1 MKKTLR
7 SILAG
12 ALALVAV
19 SCYDDSALNEAVNK
33 LGDRVST
40 IEATLSAEVGGV
52 ADLLSRVETLE
63 GKVAA
68 IKVETKDGV
77 TTLTLSDESSVV
89 LSKNGVLTIV
99 DGGWATVAPD
109 GTVTPVGVQVGHDL
123 DLKVED
129 GKLNVYGTKYDVDAK
144 EYKAHVKGS
153 VETSEDGKTVTLTIG
168 DYSVTLP
175 LAVEGAVALSRENMY
190 VGYGFSKTVTVS
202 GAEDFYVAAKPDG
215 WKVDIEGNVL
225 TVTAPSQA
233 LVEFGAGHTT
243 GKLVVHADDNGCAYA
258 SMDLEAGPAFSLKA
272 DKATGDITFF
282 NAIACEEYDYW
293 GDFIGYKFADA
304 ELVILTLSDFEY
316 VTSVDDILE
325 YVDGGALPSAYLS
338 NIKNNEELGARY
350 EEGKYEEDTFTISL
364 TALAKAFDPKVPIE
378 EGMAYVVCAIPM
390 DADGYLKDNY
400 SYAIYKPAKTEFEAR
415 NITHNDAVLW
425 ADLSGA
431 EKYYVGICP
440 KPVYDGVAI
449 PLEQLMEQAY
459 PLNYI
464 LYGGASEV
472 QDYYI
477 EGLYDGDDAY
487 TMSYLNFDEKLT
499 PGTTYY
505 YFVLPCPEGVDY
517 TYNMQLMAQNIL
529 YKEFTT
535 ATLTEGD
542 VQLPQVADEQV
553 TYTSVKATM
562 TPAEGTTVYYAFV
575 TSELEGELETNEDKL
590 NYLLEN
596 CRMPLIEPE
605 EVNKSSLKAGT
616 TTVLLYAAVT
626 EDATYAV
633 GSDSFTTLS
642 YPSVL
647 DETLA
652 VGMSDAAIDL
662 TTISVDLTV
671 TDGTK
676 AYWKYF
682 PENQVAEGG
691 LYGTTE
697 KLRDNLI
704 SMGKNASE
712 ESTALREYLS
722 PNQSQVLVV
731 VVVKDNTYRVIKQTY
746 TTNSLTYSESI
757 TVDIVPESI
766 VFNEAEE
773 TMTVKVKVEGAT
785 KAAFQLNYGS
795 SAFTSFELYTYLL
808 AEDENIKYVDVV
820 DGYAEATLTDC
831 YGTGVYVCVT
841 GYNVDADGKVT
852 ALAKTGGNYYMRDYL
867 PTL

>member
-33 LGDRVST
+33 LGDRVSA

-129 GKLNVYGTKYDVDAK
+129 GKLNIYGTKYDVDAK

-175 LAVEGAVALSRENMY
+175 LAVEGAVVLSRENMY
-190 VGYGFSKTVTVS
+190 VGYGFSKKVTVT

-215 WKVDIEGNVL
+215 WKVDVEGNVL

-258 SMDLEAGPAFSLKA
+258 SMDLEAGPAFSITA
-272 DKATGDITFF
+272 DKATGDMTFF
-282 NAIACEEYDYW
+282 NALAAEFTNPLGDVMYD
-293 GDFIGYKFADA
+293 FADA
-304 ELVILTLSDFEY
+304 IVAIMPLSDFEY
-316 VTSVDDILE
+316 FTSAEELVE
-325 YVDGGALPSAYLS
+325 SAENGNFNYAYLS
-338 NIKNNEELGARY
+338 NVKNNNELGGYY
-350 EEGKYEEDTFTISL
+350 EEGVYEEDSYTVSL
-364 TALAKAFDPKVPIE
+364 ADLGKSFYPRVQIE
-378 EGMAYVVCAIPM
+378 EGVAYAVWAVPM
-390 DADGYLKDNY
+390 DSNGYLMDNY
-400 SYAIYKPAKTEFEAR
+400 AYAVYKPKKTEFEAR

-440 KPVYDGVAI
+440 KPTFEGVTF
-449 PLEQLMEQAY
+449 EQVMTEVY

-464 LYGGASEV
+464 LYGMASEIR
-472 QDYYI
+472 DYYI
-477 EGLYDGDDAY
+477 EGLYDGEDAY
-487 TMSYLNFDEKLT
+487 TMSYLNYEEKLL

-505 YFVLPCPEGVDY
+505 YFVLPCPQGVDY
-517 TYNMQLMAQNIL
+517 SMNVQLMAENIL

-542 VQLPQVADEQV
+542 VQLPQVSGEV
-553 TYTSVKATM
+553 SYTTVEAKI
-562 TPAEGTTVYYAFV
+562 TPAEGTTVYYSYISSEELGDME
-575 TSELEGELETNEDKL
+575 TSDAKL
-590 NYLLEN
+590 SYLLEN
-596 CRMPLIEPE
+596 CYNPLTE
-605 EVNKSSLKAGT
+605 EGTAEESVKSGMTAI
-616 TTVLLYAAVT
+616 LLYAAIA

-633 GSDSFTTLS
+633 GSESFTTLS
-642 YPSVL
+642 YPSVS
-647 DETLA
+647 DESLAMTLPEA
-652 VGMSDAAIDL
+652 KVDFTS
-662 TTISVDLTV
+662 ISVNLAPA
-671 TDGTK
+671 DGTK
-676 AYWKYF
+676 VYWKYYN
-682 PENQVAEGG
+682 ENQVTGDGYYAEEAT
-691 LYGTTE
+691 L
-697 KLRDNLI
+697 LANLL
-704 SMGKNASE
+704 SMGEDASE
-712 ESTALREYLS
+712 SPEAVVQYLS
-722 PNQSQVLVV
+722 AGETRVLAVA
-731 VVVKDNTYRVIKQTY
+731 VVKGDKYIIIKRAY
-746 TTNSLTYSESI
+746 TSKTLTYSENI
-757 TVDIVPESI
+757 TVAPESI
-766 VFNEAEE
+766 VFNQDAESV
-773 TMTVKVKVEGAT
+773 TIKLKVEGAS
-785 KAAFQLNYGS
+785 KAAFQLNYGDQL
-795 SAFTSFELYTYLL
+795 ADFELNTFLL
-808 AEDENIKYVDVV
+808 SQEDGIVYADVV
-820 DGYAEATLTDC
+820 DGYAQVTLTDC
-831 YGTGVYVCVT
+831 WGTGMYICAT
-841 GYNVDADGKVT
+841 AYSVDADGNVT
-852 ALAKTGGNYYMRDYL
+852 ALAAAGGDYYIRDYVSAQ
-867 PTL
+867 

>member
-33 LGDRVST
+33 LGDRVSA
-40 IEATLSAEVGGV
+40 IEATLSSEVGGV

-89 LSKNGVLTIV
+89 LSKDGVLTIV

-129 GKLNVYGTKYDVDAK
+129 GKLNIYGTKYDVDAK

-175 LAVEGAVALSRENMY
+175 LAVEGAVVLSRENMY
-190 VGYGFSKTVTVS
+190 VGYGFSKKVTVT

-215 WKVDIEGNVL
+215 WKVDVEGNVL

-272 DKATGDITFF
+272 DNATGDITFF
-282 NAIACEEYDYW
+282 NAITCENYDYW
-293 GDFIGYKFADA
+293 GDFIGYDFANA
-304 ELVILTLSDFEY
+304 ELAILTLSDFEY

-325 YVDGGALPSAYLS
+325 YVEAGAIPSAYLS
-338 NIKNNEELGARY
+338 AIKNNEELGDSY
-350 EEGKYEEDTFTISL
+350 KEGKYEEDTFTISL
-364 TALAKAFDPKVPIE
+364 TALAKAFAQRVTIE

-390 DADGYLKDNY
+390 DANGYLKDNY
-400 SYAIYKPAKTEFEAR
+400 SYAVYKPKKTEFEAR

-449 PLEQLMEQAY
+449 PFEQVMSEAY

-464 LYGGASEV
+464 LYGMASMV

-477 EGLYDGDDAY
+477 EGLYDGEDAY
-487 TMSYLNFDEKLT
+487 AMSYLNFDSKLL

-505 YFVLPCPEGVDY
+505 YFVLPCPQGVDY
-517 TYNMQLMAQNIL
+517 SMNMQLMAENIL

-542 VQLPQVADEQV
+542 VQLPQVSGEV
-553 TYTSVKATM
+553 SYTTVEAKI
-562 TPAEGTTVYYAFV
+562 TPAEGTTVYYSYIS
-575 TSELEGELETNEDKL
+575 SEELGDLETSDAKL
-590 NYLLEN
+590 SYLLEN
-596 CRMPLIEPE
+596 CYNPLTE
-605 EVNKSSLKAGT
+605 EGTAEESVKSGMTAI
-616 TTVLLYAAVT
+616 LLYAAIA

-633 GSDSFTTLS
+633 GSESFTTLS
-642 YPSVL
+642 YPSVS
-647 DETLA
+647 DESLA
-652 VGMSDAAIDL
+652 MILPEAKVDFTS
-662 TTISVDLTV
+662 ISVNLAPA
-671 TDGTK
+671 DGTK
-676 AYWKYF
+676 VYWKYYT
-682 PENQVAEGG
+682 ENQVDGYYAEEAT
-691 LYGTTE
+691 L
-697 KLRDNLI
+697 LANLL
-704 SMGKNASE
+704 SMGEDASE
-712 ESTALREYLS
+712 SPEAVVQYLS
-722 PNQSQVLVV
+722 AGATRVLAVA
-731 VVVKDNTYRVIKQTY
+731 VVKGEKYSIIKRAY
-746 TTNSLTYSESI
+746 TSKTLTYSENI
-757 TVDIVPESI
+757 TVAPESI
-766 VFNEAEE
+766 VFNQDAESV
-773 TMTVKVKVEGAT
+773 TIKLKVEGAS
-785 KAAFQLNYGS
+785 KAAFQLNFGNQLG
-795 SAFTSFELYTYLL
+795 SFELNTFLL
-808 AEDENIKYVDVV
+808 SEEDGIVYADVV
-820 DGYAEATLTDC
+820 DGYAQVTLTDC
-831 YGTGVYVCVT
+831 WGTGMYICAT
-841 GYNVDADGKVT
+841 AYSVDADGNVT
-852 ALAKTGGNYYMRDYL
+852 ELAAAGGDYYIRDYVSAQ
-867 PTL
+867 